1 MGEGHFSP
9 DPLGSSNFRASKQL
23 KTAKNGLFWQ
33 FLPIWHSVD
42 QIFGWNHLDLNQK
55 SLTIYWGRYFKSRSG
70 WIQPYFGL
78 KTAENGPKWPI
89 LVVLPISHSID
100 QFFDKNHHK
109 YMGEGHL
116 SLDPLGSSN
125 VRASWQL
132 KTGQDGLFWQFSS
145 FWHSVDQFLVWNQ
158 LDLTQ
163 KSVTIEAYKNDIVRP
178 RNVLEKRP
186 KKRPR
191 KQARYNLNCNSGYN
205 AFSGCF

>member
-1 MGEGHFSP
+1 MGEGHFSL

-23 KTAKNGLFWQ
+23 KMAKNGLFWQ
-33 FLPIWHSVD
+33 FLPIWHSVN
-42 QIFGWNHLDLNQK
+42 QIFGLNHLVLNQK
-55 SLTIYWGRYFKSRSG
+55 SLTIYGGRYFKSWSY

-109 YMGEGHL
+109 YIGEGHF

-132 KTGQDGLFWQFSS
+132 KTGQNGLFWQFSS

-163 KSVTIEAYKNDIVRP
+163 KSLTICEG
-178 RNVLEKRP
+178 
-186 KKRPR
+186 
-191 KQARYNLNCNSGYN
+191 GYV
-205 AFSGCF
+205 F

>member
-42 QIFGWNHLDLNQK
+42 QFFGWNQLDLNLK
-55 SLTIYWGRYFKSRSG
+55 SLTIYWGRYFRYRSC

-78 KTAENGPKWPI
+78 KTAENGPKWLI
-89 LVVLPISHSID
+89 LVFLPISNSID
-100 QFFDKNHHK
+100 QFLD
-109 YMGEGHL
+109 HL

-132 KTGQDGLFWQFSS
+132 KTGQNGLFWQFSS

-163 KSVTIEAYKNDIVRP
+163 KSLTICEG
-178 RNVLEKRP
+178 
-186 KKRPR
+186 
-191 KQARYNLNCNSGYN
+191 GYV
-205 AFSGCF
+205 F